1 MRACASLAPP
11 DVFLQCLSSSL
22 KAPGAAFGPEL
33 QGRISPVI
41 HDTLCERMRP
51 LLGDLG
57 SRGGATMFE
66 DLIYALHI
74 AVVNGDLRELT
85 TPNTRSD
92 NDYDYAFEDEV
103 WEREEAERQREEGDR
118 WEY

>member
-1 MRACASLAPP
+1 
-11 DVFLQCLSSSL
+11 
-22 KAPGAAFGPEL
+22 
-33 QGRISPVI
+33 
-41 HDTLCERMRP
+41 
-51 LLGDLG
+51 
-57 SRGGATMFE
+57 MFE